1 MLITHGLSVIE
12 IGMVGFKI
20 FHSTVQH
27 ALVRVTC
34 RVVLLLFLCAYGS
47 RTALAV
53 FLNDL
58 DPTREWRVK
67 TISISGAQ
75 LFSERELLT
84 VILTKQRPWHL
95 VWKEYP
101 LFDSVTFTTDIQR
114 LEHFYEAR
122 GYYKRKINYS
132 LDTDDAESLITI
144 HITIE
149 ENAPVT
155 ITNVSIMQ
163 PPATAE
169 TPPVALPPQLPVKL
183 GTIFTEAAYQEEEQ
197 LIRDF
202 LLERGHA
209 YVETQRKAT
218 VDLADDSALVEY
230 TVTPGPVTVFGET
243 RVEGTKDVNPDL
255 VLRELAYK
263 PGEPF
268 SLKKIAESEQKVRDL
283 ELFRAVNIAPD
294 RVEDKPS
301 VVPMHVRVEEKP
313 RHAIKLGVKYSTR
326 DEIGA
331 QAEWNNRNVFGDGR
345 QFSVLLQLASVNR
358 RLNVSFIQ
366 PHFLTPNT
374 RFLVNLRQE
383 QSDEE
388 TFLLNASR
396 FLPRIE
402 HRFSSQLSGFVGYR
416 LEYDKLNS
424 ISPATIRALG
434 GITRGGI
441 LSGPSLGLIWNT
453 AEDPFDPRE
462 GTVLSL
468 LADQA
473 GVFWGGD
480 FQFYKIIGEAKRYQ
494 PIGWQTTFASRI
506 KLGLV
511 DTLGSKTDVPLF
523 ERLYAGGEKSVR
535 GYGRRRLGPLS
546 TSDDPLGGRSLIEG
560 SLELRRPVWKQLGG
574 ALFLDF
580 GQLSLNSLDFPVD
593 DLDFAAGFG
602 VWYPTAVGPLRLDI
616 GFPFK
621 PPHGDQFWQL
631 HFSIGQ
637 FF

>member
-1 MLITHGLSVIE
+1 MI
-12 IGMVGFKI
+12 
-20 FHSTVQH
+20 
-27 ALVRVTC
+27 
-34 RVVLLLFLCAYGS
+34 RVVCLLVFALLLSLCVRPSACAAS
-47 RTALAV
+47 V
-53 FLNDL
+53 DDL
-58 DPTREWRVK
+58 DPTREWRLK
-67 TISISGAQ
+67 TLDITGHQ
-75 LFSERELLT
+75 LFSERELLA
-84 VILTKQRPWHL
+84 ILLTKQRPWYL
-95 VWKEYP
+95 VWKEFP
-101 LFDSVTFTTDIQR
+101 LFDPITFTTDIQR

-122 GYYKRKINYS
+122 GYYKRKVNYA
-132 LDTDDAESLITI
+132 LDVDDAASLVTI

-155 ITNVSIMQ
+155 ITNVAIAL
-163 PPATAE
+163 PPATTE
-169 TPPVALPPQLPVKL
+169 TPATFLPPQLPVKL
-183 GTIFTEAAYQEEEQ
+183 GNIFTEAAYQEEEQ

-218 VDLADDSALVEY
+218 VDLADDSAQVEY
-230 TVTPGPVTVFGET
+230 TVTPGPQAVFGTT
-243 RVEGTKDVNPDL
+243 RVEGTAEVNPDL
-255 VLRELAYK
+255 VLRELSYK
-263 PGEPF
+263 VGEPF
-268 SLKKIAESEQKVRDL
+268 SLKHIAESEQKVRNL
-283 ELFRAVNIAPD
+283 ELFRSVNIAPEQ
-294 RVEDKPS
+294 VENKPV
-301 VVPMHVRVEEKP
+301 VVPMRVRVEEKP

-326 DEIGA
+326 DEIGV

-366 PHFLTPNT
+366 PHFLSPQT
-374 RFLVNLRQE
+374 RLLLNLRQE
-383 QSDEE
+383 QSDEQ

-396 FLPRIE
+396 FLPRVE
-402 HRFSSQLSGFVGYR
+402 HRFSSQLTGFVGYR
-416 LEYDKLNS
+416 LEYAKLNS
-424 ISPATIRALG
+424 VAPATIRALG
-434 GITRGGI
+434 GITRDGVV
-441 LSGPSLGLIWNT
+441 SGPSLGMVWNT
-453 AEDPFDPRE
+453 SEDPFDPRE
-462 GTVLSL
+462 GTVVSL

-480 FQFYKIIGEAKRYQ
+480 FQFYKIIAEAKRYQ

-511 DTLGSKTDVPLF
+511 DSLGAKTDVPLF

-560 SLELRRPVWKQLGG
+560 SLELRRPVWKQLGA

-580 GQLSLNSLDFPVD
+580 GQLSLKSLDFPID

-616 GFPFK
+616 GFPFT
-621 PPHGDQFWQL
+621 PPRGDQFWQL